1 MRAAWAPVVSTGA
14 LFFHAGITTPH
25 PAPGSSSSACTLKT
39 MADWRAEMR
48 RRQFI
53 AGLGAE
59 AWAVVDL
66 ARTFGIDHATLYRMQ
81 ALASALKVGSEGG
94 TDD

>member
-1 MRAAWAPVVSTGA
+1 MRCSKTEGDPFPWNNRRDR
-14 LFFHAGITTPH
+14 L
-25 PAPGSSSSACTLKT
+25 PATF
-39 MADWRAEMR
+39 WRAEMR